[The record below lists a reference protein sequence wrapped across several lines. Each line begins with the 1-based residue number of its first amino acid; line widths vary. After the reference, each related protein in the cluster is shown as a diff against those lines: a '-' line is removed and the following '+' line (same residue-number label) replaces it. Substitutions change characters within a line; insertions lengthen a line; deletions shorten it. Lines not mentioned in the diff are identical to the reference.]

1 MADQGAKNETE
12 GAVQSENEYAALGS
26 ANILDNLGIMLFFLV
41 LLLVFTLITVALAC
55 LLRKSKKAR
64 AFFTKIKDKI
74 FWNAF
79 IRFVVQSTLK
89 M

>member
-12 GAVQSENEYAALGS
+12 GTAQTENEYASLGS

-41 LLLVFTLITVALAC
+41 LLLALTLIVVALAC
-55 LLRKSKKAR
+55 LLQKSKKAQ
-64 AFFTKIKDKI
+64 AFFTKIKNKI